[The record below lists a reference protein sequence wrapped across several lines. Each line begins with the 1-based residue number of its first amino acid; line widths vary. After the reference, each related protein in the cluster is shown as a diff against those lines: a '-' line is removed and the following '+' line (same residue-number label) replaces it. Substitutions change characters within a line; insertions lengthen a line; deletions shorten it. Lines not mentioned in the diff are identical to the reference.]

1 MALITDIVRPGDVI
15 TSDLINR
22 IIGTLN
28 QHEALIAAGSSS
40 GTGITITTFVPP
52 PPFTAGQ
59 NIEIQ
64 GTNFGFST
72 GSTALT
78 FDTTPVNA
86 FKLGSSDTSLLIQ
99 VPFLS
104 GLGSGKDVLLTVSNG
119 PTSVSRVVHVNP
131 AQLPQQGN
139 VDVLW
144 SDLIVPNPNPNP
156 VLNGQP
162 VTIAFS
168 LKSRATL
175 PTTFTIGVQCSN
187 AAMQAAAQVLDATQ
201 VVLATRQID
210 LAPNQQKGFFIRC
223 PNVPVPNNS
232 SFTVTVSATAAGVS
246 GSDTRVFIVNQVVA
260 QPDPTIGLA
269 FNALTAFDPNTGT
282 PDPTAGTYSSGDNTV
297 RLKQAAI
304 GRLNLL
310 ATFTQIGSYDIA
322 VAAVAPTA
330 LWTVVLAGT
339 PTQYN
344 IGAGDFSNGVATK
357 NPEVGIQAQPGAS
370 LTGQLKLTL
379 QRQGS
384 PQKREI
390 TFNLALIP

>member
-28 QHEALIAAGSSS
+28 QHDALISAGSST
-40 GTGITITTFVPP
+40 GTGITITNFVPA
-52 PPFTAGQ
+52 PPFTTGQ
-59 NIEIQ
+59 HIEIQ

-99 VPFLS
+99 IPSLT
-104 GLGSGKDVLLTVSNG
+104 GLGTGKDVLLSISNG
-119 PTSVSRVVHVNP
+119 TQSATRVVRVNP
-131 AQLPQQGN
+131 QLTQQGN
-139 VDVLW
+139 VDVLGN
-144 SDLIVPNPNPNP
+144 DLIVPNPNPNP
-156 VLNGQP
+156 IQNGAA
-162 VTIAFS
+162 VTIAYS

-175 PTTFTIGVQCSN
+175 PTTLTIGVQCSN
-187 AAMQAAAQVLDATQ
+187 AAMQAAAQVLDGGQ
-201 VVLATRQID
+201 VVIPTKQID
-210 LAPNQQKGFFIRC
+210 LAPGQQKGFFIRF
-223 PNVPVPNNS
+223 PNVPVPNNN

-246 GSDTRVFIVNQVVA
+246 GSDTRVFTVNQVVS

-269 FNALTAFDPNTGT
+269 FNALTAIDQNSGNPDPN
-282 PDPTAGTYSSGDNTV
+282 AGNYTVGDNTV
-297 RLKQAAI
+297 HLKQGAI
-304 GRLNLL
+304 GRLNLV
-310 ATFTQIGSYDIA
+310 ATFTQIGTYDVS
-322 VAAVAPTA
+322 VAALAPTN

-339 PTQYN
+339 PTQYT
-344 IGAGDFSNGVATK
+344 IGASDFANGVATK
-357 NPEVGIQAQPGAS
+357 NPEIGLQAQPGAS

-384 PQKREI
+384 AQKREI